1 MAEGKALTTTGSN
14 LPVGVNEDIL
24 KQLKEG
30 SGESTRSF
38 AFVPV
43 LQIDNTQDTKVID
56 GNEEEVLCQP
66 RWKLT
71 EKVEEELVTKPFEK
85 GFLGVILSIR
95 YRVTKKYEKTSTMPF
110 FYSQEFSPAAFQDGS
125 QINLKFMDEGKTT
138 DSLTYKEIKVQ
149 YAEKYTLTA
158 ILYVWY
164 DNSVKKVKVH
174 GVAMSALWDY
184 LKLFKGKDS
193 VSAHVTAFGTKR
205 VKEPKPYNT
214 IDLSISTDE
223 GIVVDWQAILEAQ
236 KELNV
241 IFNSYVNKVLEAVGG
256 EVIAEED
263 NEEIKVDQIPFK

>member
-1 MAEGKALTTTGSN
+1 MSEEKTLATTGSN
-14 LPVGVNEDIL
+14 LPAGVNEDIL

-43 LQIDNTQDTKVID
+43 LQVDNLKEDKIID
-56 GNEEEVLCQP
+56 GNEEQVLCQP

-71 EKVEEELVTKPFEK
+71 KKVEEELVTEPFEK

-95 YRVTKKYEKTSTMPF
+95 YQVTKKYEKTSTMPF

-125 QINLKFMDEGKTT
+125 KINLKFMDEGKTT

-149 YAEKYTLTA
+149 YAEKYTLTS
-158 ILYVWY
+158 ILYVWH
-164 DNSVKKVKVH
+164 DNSVKKIKIH
-174 GVAMSALWDY
+174 GAAMSALWDY

-205 VKEPKPYNT
+205 VKLPQPYNT
-214 IDLSISTDE
+214 VDLSISEDTA
-223 GIVVDWQAILEAQ
+223 IVVDWQAILEAQ
-236 KELNV
+236 KELNT
-241 IFNSYVNKVLEAVGG
+241 IFNSYVNKVLEAMGG
-256 EVIAEED
+256 EVVAEED
-263 NEEIKVDQIPFK
+263 NDEIRVENVPM